1 MLVVEVE
8 DHIHQTILL
17 LLLILNLLVELVEVV
32 MVDNNSLLVHLLI
45 VFQMPMAVPL
55 LLIQAV
61 EVAVVL

>member
-8 DHIHQTILL
+8 DHILQTILL
-17 LLLILNLLVELVEVV
+17 LLHILNLLEVLVEVV

-45 VFQMPMAVPL
+45 VFQMLMVVPL

-61 EVAVVL
+61 EVEVVL